1 MNQQQL
7 LQAFQQKIGNLELT
21 INALISALD
30 EADVVDEEQINEKAQ
45 KIMEDIQAQQKQQQA
60 DGQGDNPL

>member
-1 MNQQQL
+1 MDQQQL

-30 EADVVDEEQINEKAQ
+30 DADVVAEEQINDKAQ
-45 KIMEDIQAQQKQQQA
+45 EIMEDIQAQQEQQSG
-60 DGQGDNPL
+60 GQGDNPL